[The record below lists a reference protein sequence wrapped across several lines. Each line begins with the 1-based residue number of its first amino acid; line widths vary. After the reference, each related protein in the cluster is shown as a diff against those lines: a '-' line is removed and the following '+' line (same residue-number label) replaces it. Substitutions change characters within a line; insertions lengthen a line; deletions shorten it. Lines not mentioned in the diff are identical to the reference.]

1 MRFLALAL
9 VLTALPACVTEYE
22 SRPGVAVG
30 DVNST
35 STTHRREQIEEMR
48 YMRGQELLSRMS
60 YLAGLGEDVVPQL
73 LEAITSDDWLVRS
86 SVVWILGAIGDRRN
100 IPAIQERLTDENAN
114 VRYQAAA
121 TLAGLG
127 DRSGYPLL
135 VDGLADKDITVR
147 YKCFQALK
155 RVTGQ
160 DFGYAHDAE
169 PEDRKRA
176 VVRWL
181 DWLDGIRTSAL

>member
-1 MRFLALAL
+1 MRFPAL
-9 VLTALPACVTEYE
+9 VLALTALPACVTEYDG
-22 SRPGVAVG
+22 RAGVPVG

-60 YLAGLGEDVVPQL
+60 YLAGLGEEVVPQL
-73 LEAITSDDWLVRS
+73 RESVTSDDWLVRS

-100 IPAIQERLTDENAN
+100 IPLIQERLTDENKN

-135 VDGLADKDITVR
+135 VDGLADPDITVR

-160 DFGYAHDAE
+160 DFGYAHDGE

-181 DWLDGIRTSAL
+181 DWLDGIRASAL